1 MNEICPNFQYQ
12 SGSHKNMLDK
22 SDDYFHL
29 IRSQLL
35 NRFNNYR
42 TRNPV
47 EFIDLGVDIHNINI
61 ENYPTFALISTT
73 TSEVLFRMDKT
84 ATFTKEPAFL
94 IFTKSGQWVSLKFQ
108 RYNYIRNKYHFKG
121 SCVVCNYNPKKGFFN
136 PKIYKVLRSVFDF
149 EFTYISLDSTLEI
162 YLYFNGNNK
171 ITLC

>member
-1 MNEICPNFQYQ
+1 MNEICPNSQYQ
-12 SGSHKNMLDK
+12 SESHKNMLAEP
-22 SDDYFHL
+22 DDYFHL

-35 NRFNNYR
+35 NRFNDYR

-47 EFIDLGVDIHNINI
+47 EFINLGIDIHNTNI
-61 ENYPTFALISTT
+61 ANYPTFTLISTT
-73 TSEVLFRMDKT
+73 TSEVLFRMDKPSPT
-84 ATFTKEPAFL
+84 REPAFA
-94 IFTKSGQWVSLKFQ
+94 IFTKSGQWVSLRFQ

-121 SCVVCNYNPKKGFFN
+121 SCVTINYEPKKRFFD

-171 ITLC
+171 RTLC